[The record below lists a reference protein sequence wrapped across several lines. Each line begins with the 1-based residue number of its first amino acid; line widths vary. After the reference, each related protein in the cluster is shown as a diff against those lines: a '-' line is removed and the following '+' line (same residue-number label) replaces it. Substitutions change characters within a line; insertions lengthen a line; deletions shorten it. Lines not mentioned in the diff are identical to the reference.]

1 VKKIVVLFVLFLSLV
16 SCIEISDDLTIHND
30 GSGTLRYKINW
41 SSSKVK
47 VNSIL
52 ALDTIDGKK
61 VPSIQEISSKVGDFA
76 RILDAQTG
84 ISNVVI
90 EENYTDFILKFSC
103 DFTSIMALQS
113 GLANAIEAVS
123 KEKLGPEADEIWIT
137 WDGNKLKRSIPAF
150 ARAKMKAF
158 KSNELELL
166 KEGSYTTISRFD
178 RQIDR
183 FDNPLGTLS
192 KNKQAVM
199 MKSSTYSVK
208 ENQDL
213 LENTIY
219 LISTKN

>member
-1 VKKIVVLFVLFLSLV
+1 MKKILLLLTLFVSLV

-30 GSGTLRYKINW
+30 GSGTLRYKINL
-41 SSSKVK
+41 SASKVK

-52 ALDTIDGKK
+52 ALDSLDGKK
-61 VPSIQEISSKVGDFA
+61 VPSIQEISGKVGEFA
-76 RILDAQTG
+76 KILDAQTG
-84 ISNVVI
+84 ISNVLI
-90 EENYTDFILKFSC
+90 EENYTDFLLKFSC
-103 DFTSIMALQS
+103 DFTSIMALQA

-150 ARAKMKAF
+150 ARAKVKAF
-158 KSNELELL
+158 KSNDLELL
-166 KEGSYTTISRFD
+166 KEGTYTSITRFD
-178 RQIDR
+178 RPIEK
-183 FDNPLGTLS
+183 FDNTLGTLS
-192 KNKQAVM
+192 KSKTAVLV
-199 MKSSTYSVK
+199 KTSAFSIK

>member
-1 VKKIVVLFVLFLSLV
+1 M
-16 SCIEISDDLTIHND
+16 HND
-30 GSGTLRYKINW
+30 GSGTLRYKLNL
-41 SSSKVK
+41 SASKVK

-52 ALDTIDGKK
+52 ALDSLDGKK
-61 VPSIQEISSKVGDFA
+61 VPSLQEISAKVGEFA
-76 RILDAQTG
+76 KILDAQPG
-84 ISNVVI
+84 ISNVLI

-103 DFTSIMALQS
+103 DFTSIMSLQA

-123 KEKLGPEADEIWIT
+123 KDKLGPEADEIWIT

-150 ARAKMKAF
+150 ARAKVKGY
-158 KSNELELL
+158 KSNDIELL
-166 KEGSYTTISRFD
+166 KQGTYTTITRFD
-178 RQIDR
+178 RPIER
-183 FDNPLGTLS
+183 CENPLGTLS

-199 MKSSTYSVK
+199 IKASAFSIK

>member
-1 VKKIVVLFVLFLSLV
+1 MKKILLLLTLFVSLV

-30 GSGTLRYKINW
+30 GSGTLRYKINL
-41 SSSKVK
+41 SASKVK

-52 ALDTIDGKK
+52 ALDSLDGKK
-61 VPSIQEISSKVGDFA
+61 VPSIQEISGKVGEFA
-76 RILDAQTG
+76 KILDAQTD
-84 ISNVVI
+84 ISNVLI

-103 DFTSIMALQS
+103 DFTSIMALQA

-150 ARAKMKAF
+150 ARAKVKAF
-158 KSNELELL
+158 KSNDLELL
-166 KEGSYTTISRFD
+166 KEGTYTSITRFD
-178 RQIDR
+178 RPIEK
-183 FDNPLGTLS
+183 FDNTLGTLS
-192 KNKQAVM
+192 KSKTAVM
-199 MKSSTYSVK
+199 VKTSAFSIK

>member
-1 VKKIVVLFVLFLSLV
+1 MKKILLLLTLFVSLV

-30 GSGTLRYKINW
+30 GSGTLRYKINL
-41 SSSKVK
+41 SASKVK

-52 ALDTIDGKK
+52 ALDSLDGKK
-61 VPSIQEISSKVGDFA
+61 VPSIQEISGKVGEFA
-76 RILDAQTG
+76 KILDAQTG
-84 ISNVVI
+84 ISNVLI

-103 DFTSIMALQS
+103 DFTSIMALQA

-150 ARAKMKAF
+150 ARAKVKAF
-158 KSNELELL
+158 KSNDLELL
-166 KEGSYTTISRFD
+166 KEGTYTSITRFD
-178 RQIDR
+178 RPIEK
-183 FDNPLGTLS
+183 FDNTLGTLS
-192 KNKQAVM
+192 KSKTAVM
-199 MKSSTYSVK
+199 VKTSAFSIK

>member
-1 VKKIVVLFVLFLSLV
+1 MFSSLV
-16 SCIEISDDLTIHND
+16 SCIEISDDLTMHND
-30 GSGTLRYKINW
+30 GSGTLRYKVNL
-41 SSSKVK
+41 SASKVK

-52 ALDTIDGKK
+52 ALDSLDGKK
-61 VPSIQEISSKVGDFA
+61 VPSIQEISAKVGEFA
-76 RILDAQTG
+76 KILDAQTG

-103 DFTSIMALQS
+103 DFSSIMALQA

-123 KEKLGPEADEIWIT
+123 KDKLGPEADEIWIT

-150 ARAKMKAF
+150 ARAKVKAY
-158 KSNELELL
+158 KSNDLELL
-166 KEGSYTTISRFD
+166 KEGTYTSITRFD
-178 RQIDR
+178 RPIEK
-183 FDNPLGTLS
+183 FDNSLGTLS
-192 KNKQAVM
+192 KSKTAVM
-199 MKSSTYSVK
+199 VKASAFSIK

>member
-1 VKKIVVLFVLFLSLV
+1 M
-16 SCIEISDDLTIHND
+16 HND
-30 GSGTLRYKINW
+30 GSGTLRYKVNL
-41 SSSKVK
+41 SASKVK

-52 ALDTIDGKK
+52 ALDSLDGKK
-61 VPSIQEISSKVGDFA
+61 VPSIQEISAKVGEFA
-76 RILDAQTG
+76 KILDAQTG

-103 DFTSIMALQS
+103 DFSSIMALQA

-123 KEKLGPEADEIWIT
+123 KDKLGPEADEIWIT

-150 ARAKMKAF
+150 ARAKVKAY
-158 KSNELELL
+158 KSNDLELL
-166 KEGSYTTISRFD
+166 KEGTYTSITRFD
-178 RQIDR
+178 RPIEK
-183 FDNPLGTLS
+183 FDNSLGTLS
-192 KNKQAVM
+192 KSKTAVM
-199 MKSSTYSVK
+199 VKASAFSIK

>member
-1 VKKIVVLFVLFLSLV
+1 MKKITLLFVLFLTLI
-16 SCIEISDDLTIHND
+16 SCIEISDDLTMHND
-30 GSGTLRYKINW
+30 GSGTLRYKVNL
-41 SSSKVK
+41 SASKVK

-52 ALDTIDGKK
+52 ALDSLDGKK
-61 VPSIQEISSKVGDFA
+61 VPSIQDISAKIGEFA
-76 RILDAQTG
+76 KILDAQPG
-84 ISNVVI
+84 ISNVLI

-103 DFTSIMALQS
+103 DFTSIMSLQA

-123 KEKLGPEADEIWIT
+123 KDKLGPEADEIWIT

-150 ARAKMKAF
+150 ARAKVKGY
-158 KSNELELL
+158 KSNDIELL
-166 KEGSYTTISRFD
+166 KQGTYTTITRFD
-178 RQIDR
+178 RPIER
-183 FDNPLGTLS
+183 CENPLGTLS

-199 MKSSTYSVK
+199 IKASAFSIK

>member
-1 VKKIVVLFVLFLSLV
+1 MKKIVVLFVLFLSLV

-30 GSGTLRYKINW
+30 GSGTLRYKINL

-178 RQIDR
+178 RQIER

>member
-16 SCIEISDDLTIHND
+16 SCIEIWDDLTIHND
-30 GSGTLRYKINW
+30 GSGTLRYKINL

-76 RILDAQTG
+76 RTLDAQTG

-158 KSNELELL
+158 KSKELELL

>member
-1 VKKIVVLFVLFLSLV
+1 VKKISLLFVLFLSLV

-30 GSGTLRYKINW
+30 GSGTLRYKVNL
-41 SSSKVK
+41 SASKVK

-52 ALDTIDGKK
+52 ALDSLDGKK
-61 VPSIQEISSKVGDFA
+61 VPSIQEISAKVGEFA
-76 RILDAQTG
+76 KILDAQPG
-84 ISNVVI
+84 ISNVLI

-103 DFTSIMALQS
+103 DFTSIMSLQA

-123 KEKLGPEADEIWIT
+123 KDKLGPEADEIWIT

-150 ARAKMKAF
+150 ARAKVKGY
-158 KSNELELL
+158 KSNDLELL
-166 KEGSYTTISRFD
+166 KQGTYTSITRFD
-178 RQIDR
+178 RPIEK

-192 KNKQAVM
+192 KSKMAVM
-199 MKSSTYSVK
+199 IKSSAYSIK

>member
-1 VKKIVVLFVLFLSLV
+1 M
-16 SCIEISDDLTIHND
+16 
-30 GSGTLRYKINW
+30 RYKVNL
-41 SSSKVK
+41 SASKVK

-52 ALDTIDGKK
+52 ALDSLDGKK
-61 VPSIQEISSKVGDFA
+61 VPSIQEISAKVGEFA
-76 RILDAQTG
+76 KILDAQTG

-103 DFTSIMALQS
+103 DFSSIMALQA

-123 KEKLGPEADEIWIT
+123 KDKLGPEADEIWIT

-150 ARAKMKAF
+150 ARAKVKAY
-158 KSNELELL
+158 KSNDLELL
-166 KEGSYTTISRFD
+166 KEGTYTSITRFD
-178 RQIDR
+178 RPIEK
-183 FDNPLGTLS
+183 FDNSLGTLS
-192 KNKQAVM
+192 KSKTAVM
-199 MKSSTYSVK
+199 VKASAFSIK

>member
-1 VKKIVVLFVLFLSLV
+1 MKKIVVLFVLFLSLV
-16 SCIEISDDLTIHND
+16 SCIEIWDDLTIHND
-30 GSGTLRYKINW
+30 GSGTLRYKINL

-76 RILDAQTG
+76 RTLDAQTG

-158 KSNELELL
+158 KSKELELL